1 MLLVNMMA
9 HKFLPLSLI
18 LCVTLIFHV
27 RNNVCLS
34 WQSHKVA
41 TNYMPHRFELMVE
54 AGGQNIHSTTLLWHF
69 HQLKNESD
77 HQNSATDVR

>member
-9 HKFLPLSLI
+9 RIFLPLPLV

-41 TNYMPHRFELMVE
+41 TNYMPHRSELMVE
-54 AGGQNIHSTTLLWHF
+54 AVGQNIHSATLLWHF
-69 HQLKNESD
+69 HQLENESD
-77 HQNSATDVR
+77 HQNSAADMR